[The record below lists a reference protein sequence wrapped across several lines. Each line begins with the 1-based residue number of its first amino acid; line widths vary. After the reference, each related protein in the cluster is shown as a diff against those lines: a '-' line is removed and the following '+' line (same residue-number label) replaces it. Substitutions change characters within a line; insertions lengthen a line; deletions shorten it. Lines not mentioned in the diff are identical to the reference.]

1 MTRGRV
7 LSLVALVVAMLN
19 PALLDPALAAAV
31 PTAHFYTPP
40 GLSTEQPGAVL
51 RSEPMSI
58 AVDPVLHIPYDASAT
73 RIMYV
78 STDLDGAP
86 IAVTGSVITPNRP
99 WDGAGPRPLVS
110 LAPGTFGQGDRC
122 APSHALE
129 GGYFLDAATLGAL
142 LARGARVVVTDYRGL
157 GTSATPTYLNRVQAA
172 HAVLDAARAA
182 QRLFGT
188 GPVGIGGY
196 SQGGF
201 SAAAAIEVQPEY
213 APELAVVGAF
223 AGAVP
228 ADLTTQF
235 RLGNEL
241 LNPIYL
247 DFASGLIEAYPPAAQ
262 AVRDQFN
269 ARGLDILRRTQ
280 AHCDSD
286 NPTEFDNLSTR
297 DLTRDGR
304 PLIEHFG
311 EEPFA
316 SLISQQ
322 RIGLVAPQVPVLLV
336 QASSD
341 DTVPVEQ
348 TRQLAR
354 LWCSVGATVDYRE
367 IPLPSALPG
376 TQLMHAVP
384 SFAASWLGA
393 EYLAA
398 RFAGAPAP
406 SNCQAAGR

>member
-7 LSLVALVVAMLN
+7 LSLVAVVA
-19 PALLDPALAAAV
+19 ALLAPASASAA
-31 PTAHFYTPP
+31 PSAHFYTPP
-40 GLSTEQPGAVL
+40 TLSSQEPGAII
-51 RSEPMSI
+51 RSEPMS
-58 AVDPVLHIPYDASAT
+58 AVLDPVLRTPYDATAT

-86 IAVTGSVITPNRP
+86 IPVTGSVITPNRP

-110 LAPGTFGQGDRC
+110 LAPGTYGQGDRC

-157 GTSATPTYLNRVQAA
+157 GTTGTPTYLNRVQAA

-182 QRLFGT
+182 QKLFGPS
-188 GPVGIGGY
+188 PVGIGGY

-201 SAAAAIEVQPEY
+201 SAAAAVELQPEY

-228 ADLTTQF
+228 ADLTAQF
-235 RLGNEL
+235 RSGSEL
-241 LNPIYL
+241 LKPIYL
-247 DFASGLIEAYPPAAQ
+247 DFVSGLIEAYPPAAQ
-262 AVRDQFN
+262 AIRAHFN
-269 ARGLDILRRTQ
+269 GKGLDVLLRTQ

-286 NPTEFDNLSTR
+286 NPTEFDNVTTPE
-297 DLTRDGR
+297 LTSDGR
-304 PLIEHFG
+304 PLMEVFG

-316 SLISQQ
+316 SLISRQ
-322 RIGLVAPQVPVLLV
+322 RIGLTPPRAPVLLFH
-336 QASSD
+336 AAGD
-341 DTVPVEQ
+341 DTIPVEQ
-348 TRQLAR
+348 ARELAR
-354 LWCSVGATVDYRE
+354 MWCSEGATVDYTE
-367 IPLPSALPG
+367 IPVPEAFPG
-376 TQLMHAVP
+376 TQLMHALP

-393 EYLAA
+393 DYLAA
-398 RFAGAPAP
+398 RFAGVPAP
-406 SNCQAAGR
+406 STCQEAGR